1 MRLKKLDQ
9 LRNWG
14 DDMQAYKNLFT
25 EATRLASQGVEYARE
40 FVNFMSPKL
49 KRKKGRQRV
58 GDLKKRDIRS
68 KKQRQRINDAIT
80 AYKQGKANAQKE
92 QKQAESLVSSGYADS
107 VDSAKDLISLFA
119 VMTTDRM
126 QQKFGFS
133 SEQIADLNEYSEELG
148 INEVK
153 KVAEWVMS
161 DKRDSTP
168 SYLQEY
174 LEEDDEYKLADLVL
188 NILESE
194 NISFDDLQMAFSEEP
209 TEKWRNALESGDF
222 DISEYLEDYWG

>member
-1 MRLKKLDQ
+1 
-9 LRNWG
+9 
-14 DDMQAYKNLFT
+14 MQRYKNLFT

-68 KKQRQRINDAIT
+68 NKQRQRINDAIT

-92 QKQAESLVSSGYADS
+92 QKQAESLVTSGYADS
-107 VDSAKDLISLFA
+107 IDSAKDLLSLFA

-126 QQKFGFS
+126 KQKFGFS
-133 SEQIADLNEYSEELG
+133 CEQIADLNEYSEELG
-148 INEVK
+148 IDEVK
-153 KVAEWVMS
+153 KVAEWVMT
-161 DKRDSTP
+161 DKEDSTP

-188 NILESE
+188 NILENE

-209 TEKWRNALESGDF
+209 TAKWRKALESGDF
-222 DISEYLEDYWG
+222 DISEYLEEYWR

>member
-1 MRLKKLDQ
+1 
-9 LRNWG
+9 
-14 DDMQAYKNLFT
+14 MQAYKNLFT
-25 EATRLASQGVEYARE
+25 EAVRLASQGVGYARE

-68 KKQRQRINDAIT
+68 NKQRQRINNAIEK
-80 AYKQGKANAQKE
+80 YKSEKANAQKE

-107 VDSAKDLISLFA
+107 VDSAKDIISLFA
-119 VMTTDRM
+119 VMTADRM
-126 QQKFGFS
+126 REKFGFS
-133 SEQIADLNEYSEELG
+133 SDQIIDLNEYSEELG
-148 INEVK
+148 IDEVK

-161 DKRDSTP
+161 DKEDNTP
-168 SYLQEY
+168 SYLKEY

-188 NILESE
+188 NILENE

-209 TEKWRNALESGDF
+209 TTKWRNQLESGDF
-222 DISEYLEDYWG
+222 DISDYLDEYWG

>member
-1 MRLKKLDQ
+1 MRLTRIQPYKKLV
-9 LRNWG
+9 
-14 DDMQAYKNLFT
+14 K
-25 EATRLASQGVEYARE
+25 EALKSSSDYAKEFINAITPHIKQRGV
-40 FVNFMSPKL
+40 
-49 KRKKGRQRV
+49 KKDRI

-68 KKQRQRINDAIT
+68 NRQRQKINDAIN
-80 AYKQGKANAQKE
+80 AYISGKKQEEIDRKKAN
-92 QKQAESLVSSGYADS
+92 SLVSSGYADT
-107 VDSAKDLISLFA
+107 VESAKDLISLFA
-119 VMTTDRM
+119 VMSTDRM
-126 QQKFGFS
+126 KQKFGFS
-133 SEQIADLNEYSEELG
+133 SEQIVDLNEYSEELG
-148 INEVK
+148 IDEVK
-153 KVAEWVMS
+153 KVAEWGMS

-209 TEKWRNALESGDF
+209 TEKWRNTLESGDF

>member
-1 MRLKKLDQ
+1 
-9 LRNWG
+9 
-14 DDMQAYKNLFT
+14 MQAYKNLFT
-25 EATRLASQGVEYARE
+25 EAVRLASQGVEYARE

-68 KKQRQRINDAIT
+68 NKQRQRINNAIEK
-80 AYKQGKANAQKE
+80 YKSEKATAQKA

-126 QQKFGFS
+126 NQKFGFS
-133 SEQIADLNEYSEELG
+133 SDQIVDLNEYSEELG
-148 INEVK
+148 LDEVK

-161 DKRDSTP
+161 DKEDSTP
-168 SYLQEY
+168 SYLKEY

-188 NILESE
+188 NILENE

-209 TEKWRNALESGDF
+209 TTKWRNQLESGDF
-222 DISEYLEDYWG
+222 DIFDYLDEYWG

>member
-1 MRLKKLDQ
+1 
-9 LRNWG
+9 
-14 DDMQAYKNLFT
+14 MQAYKNLFT
-25 EATRLASQGVEYARE
+25 EATRLAAQGVEYARE

-58 GDLKKRDIRS
+58 GDLKKRETRS
-68 KKQRQRINDAIT
+68 NKQRQRINDAIN
-80 AYKQGKANAQKE
+80 AYKQEKANAQKE

-107 VDSAKDLISLFA
+107 VDSARDLISLFA

-126 QQKFGFS
+126 KHKFGFS
-133 SEQIADLNEYSEELG
+133 SEQIIDLNEYSEELG
-148 INEVK
+148 LDEVK

-161 DKRDSTP
+161 DKEDSTP

-188 NILESE
+188 NILENE

-209 TEKWRNALESGDF
+209 IAKWRDALENGNF
-222 DISEYLEDYWG
+222 DISEYLEEYWG

>member
-1 MRLKKLDQ
+1 
-9 LRNWG
+9 
-14 DDMQAYKNLFT
+14 MQAYKNLFT

-40 FVNFMSPKL
+40 FVNFMSPHL

-58 GDLKKRDIRS
+58 GDFKKRDIRS
-68 KKQRQRINDAIT
+68 NKQRQRINDAIN

-92 QKQAESLVSSGYADS
+92 RKQAESLVSSGYADS
-107 VDSAKDLISLFA
+107 VDSAKDLLSLFA

-126 QQKFGFS
+126 KQKFGFS
-133 SEQIADLNEYSEELG
+133 CEQIADLNEYSEELG
-148 INEVK
+148 IDEVK

-161 DKRDSTP
+161 DKEDNTP
-168 SYLQEY
+168 SYLKEY

-209 TEKWRNALESGDF
+209 TTKWRNQLEKGDF
-222 DISEYLEDYWG
+222 DISDYLDEYWR

>member
-1 MRLKKLDQ
+1 M
-9 LRNWG
+9 LR
-14 DDMQAYKNLFT
+14 YKNLFT
-25 EATRLASQGVEYARE
+25 EATRLASQGVGYAKQ
-40 FVNFMSPKL
+40 FVDFISPKL

-58 GDLKKRDIRS
+58 GDLKKRDTRS
-68 KKQRQRINDAIT
+68 KKQRQRINEAIE
-80 AYKQGKANAQKE
+80 AYKKGKASANKE

-126 QQKFGFS
+126 KQKFGFS
-133 SEQIADLNEYSEELG
+133 CEQIADLNEYSEELG
-148 INEVK
+148 IDEVK

-161 DKRDSTP
+161 DKEDSTP

-188 NILESE
+188 NILENE

-209 TEKWRNALESGDF
+209 TAKWRDALESGDF
-222 DISEYLEDYWG
+222 DISDYLDEYWR

>member
-1 MRLKKLDQ
+1 M
-9 LRNWG
+9 LR
-14 DDMQAYKNLFT
+14 YKNLFT
-25 EATRLASQGVEYARE
+25 EATRLASQGVEYAKQ
-40 FVNFMSPKL
+40 FVDFISPKL

-58 GDLKKRDIRS
+58 GDLKKRDTRS
-68 KKQRQRINDAIT
+68 KKQRQRINEAIE
-80 AYKQGKANAQKE
+80 AYKKGKASANKE

-126 QQKFGFS
+126 KQKFGFS
-133 SEQIADLNEYSEELG
+133 CEQIADLNEYSEELG
-148 INEVK
+148 IDEVK

-161 DKRDSTP
+161 DKEDSTP

-174 LEEDDEYKLADLVL
+174 LEEDDECKLADLVL
-188 NILESE
+188 NILENE

-209 TEKWRNALESGDF
+209 TAKWRDALESGDF
-222 DISEYLEDYWG
+222 DISDYLDEYWR

>member
-1 MRLKKLDQ
+1 
-9 LRNWG
+9 
-14 DDMQAYKNLFT
+14 MQAYKNLFT

-49 KRKKGRQRV
+49 KRKKGCQRV
-58 GDLKKRDIRS
+58 GDLKKRETRS
-68 KKQRQRINDAIT
+68 NKQRRRINDAIT
-80 AYKQGKANAQKE
+80 AYKQGKANAQKA

-133 SEQIADLNEYSEELG
+133 SDQIADLNEYSEELG
-148 INEVK
+148 LDEVK

-161 DKRDSTP
+161 DKENSTP
-168 SYLQEY
+168 SYLKEY

-188 NILESE
+188 NILENE
-194 NISFDDLQMAFSEEP
+194 NISFDDLQMAFSDEP
-209 TEKWRNALESGDF
+209 TKKWRNALESGDF
-222 DISEYLEDYWG
+222 DISEYLDDYWG

>member
-1 MRLKKLDQ
+1 
-9 LRNWG
+9 
-14 DDMQAYKNLFT
+14 MQAYKNLFT
-25 EATRLASQGVEYARE
+25 EAVRLASQGVEYARE

-68 KKQRQRINDAIT
+68 NKQRQRINNAIEK
-80 AYKQGKANAQKE
+80 YKSEKATAQKA

-126 QQKFGFS
+126 NQKFGFS
-133 SEQIADLNEYSEELG
+133 SDQIVDLNEYSEELG
-148 INEVK
+148 LDEVK
-153 KVAEWVMS
+153 KVAEWVLS
-161 DKRDSTP
+161 DKEDSTP
-168 SYLQEY
+168 SYLKEY

-188 NILESE
+188 NILENE

-209 TEKWRNALESGDF
+209 TKKWSNALESGDF
-222 DISEYLEDYWG
+222 DISDYLDEYWG

>member
-1 MRLKKLDQ
+1 
-9 LRNWG
+9 
-14 DDMQAYKNLFT
+14 MQAYKNLFT
-25 EATRLASQGVEYARE
+25 EATRLASQGVEYAKQ
-40 FVNFMSPKL
+40 FVYFMSPKL

-68 KKQRQRINDAIT
+68 NKQRQRINDAIN

-92 QKQAESLVSSGYADS
+92 QKQAESLVSSGYTDS

-126 QQKFGFS
+126 KQKFGFS
-133 SEQIADLNEYSEELG
+133 SEQIVDLNEYSEELG
-148 INEVK
+148 IDEVK

-161 DKRDSTP
+161 DKEDSTP

-194 NISFDDLQMAFSEEP
+194 NISFDDLQMAFSDEP

-222 DISEYLEDYWG
+222 DISDHLAEYWG

>member
-1 MRLKKLDQ
+1 
-9 LRNWG
+9 
-14 DDMQAYKNLFT
+14 MQAYKNLFT
-25 EATRLASQGVEYARE
+25 EATRLASQGVEYAKQ

-68 KKQRQRINDAIT
+68 NKQRQRINDAIT
-80 AYKQGKANAQKE
+80 AYKHGKAAAQKE

-126 QQKFGFS
+126 KQKFGFS
-133 SEQIADLNEYSEELG
+133 CEQIADLNEYSEDLG
-148 INEVK
+148 VDEVK

-161 DKRDSTP
+161 DKEDSTP

-188 NILESE
+188 NILENE

-209 TEKWRNALESGDF
+209 TAKWRDALESGNF
-222 DISEYLEDYWG
+222 DISEYLEEYWG

>member
-1 MRLKKLDQ
+1 
-9 LRNWG
+9 
-14 DDMQAYKNLFT
+14 MQAYKNLFT
-25 EATRLASQGVEYARE
+25 EAVRLASQGVGYARE

-68 KKQRQRINDAIT
+68 NKQRQRINNAIEK
-80 AYKQGKANAQKE
+80 YKSEKASAQKE
-92 QKQAESLVSSGYADS
+92 QKQIESLVSSGYADS
-107 VDSAKDLISLFA
+107 VDSAKGLISLFA

-133 SEQIADLNEYSEELG
+133 SDQIADLNEYSEELG
-148 INEVK
+148 LDEVK

-161 DKRDSTP
+161 DKEDNTP
-168 SYLQEY
+168 SYLKEY

-188 NILESE
+188 NILENE

-209 TEKWRNALESGDF
+209 TTKWRNQLESGDF
-222 DISEYLEDYWG
+222 DISDYLDEYWG

>member
-1 MRLKKLDQ
+1 MRLTRIKPYKKLVKEALKSSSDYAKEFINAITPHIKQ
-9 LRNWG
+9 RG
-14 DDMQAYKNLFT
+14 VKN
-25 EATRLASQGVEYARE
+25 G
-40 FVNFMSPKL
+40 
-49 KRKKGRQRV
+49 RV

-68 KKQRQRINDAIT
+68 NRQRQRINDAINSYIT
-80 AYKQGKANAQKE
+80 GKKQEEIDRKKAN
-92 QKQAESLVSSGYADS
+92 SLVNSGYADD
-107 VDSAKDLISLFA
+107 VESAKDLISMFA

-126 QQKFGFS
+126 KQKFGFS
-133 SEQIADLNEYSEELG
+133 SEQIVDLNEYSSELG
-148 INEVK
+148 IDEVK

-209 TEKWRNALESGDF
+209 TEKWRDALESGDF
-222 DISEYLEDYWG
+222 DISEYLDEYWR

>member
-1 MRLKKLDQ
+1 
-9 LRNWG
+9 
-14 DDMQAYKNLFT
+14 MQAYKNLFT
-25 EATRLASQGVEYARE
+25 EATRLASQGVEYAKQ
-40 FVNFMSPKL
+40 FVDFMSPKL

-68 KKQRQRINDAIT
+68 NKQRQRINDAIT
-80 AYKQGKANAQKE
+80 VFEQAKANAQKE
-92 QKQAESLVSSGYADS
+92 RKQAESLVSSGYADS
-107 VDSAKDLISLFA
+107 VDSAKNLISLFA
-119 VMTTDRM
+119 VMTADRM
-126 QQKFGFS
+126 KQKFGFS
-133 SEQIADLNEYSEELG
+133 CEQIVDLNEYSEELG
-148 INEVK
+148 LDEVK

-161 DKRDSTP
+161 DKEDSTP

-209 TEKWRNALESGDF
+209 TEKWRKALESGDF
-222 DISEYLEDYWG
+222 DISEYLEDYWR

>member
-1 MRLKKLDQ
+1 MIR
-9 LRNWG
+9 
-14 DDMQAYKNLFT
+14 YKNLYT
-25 EATRLASQGVEYARE
+25 EAVRLASQGVEYAKQ
-40 FVNFMSPKL
+40 FVDFITPKL

-58 GDLKKRDIRS
+58 GDLKKREIRS

-126 QQKFGFS
+126 KQKFGFS
-133 SEQIADLNEYSEELG
+133 CEQIADLNEYSEELG
-148 INEVK
+148 LDEVK

-161 DKRDSTP
+161 DKEDSTP
-168 SYLQEY
+168 TYLKEY

-188 NILESE
+188 NILENE

-209 TEKWRNALESGDF
+209 TTKWRDALESGDF
-222 DISEYLEDYWG
+222 DISEYLDDYWR

>member
-1 MRLKKLDQ
+1 
-9 LRNWG
+9 
-14 DDMQAYKNLFT
+14 MQAYKNLFT
-25 EATRLASQGVEYARE
+25 EATRLASQGVEYAKQ
-40 FVNFMSPKL
+40 FVDFMSPKL

-68 KKQRQRINDAIT
+68 NKQRQRINDAIT

-92 QKQAESLVSSGYADS
+92 RKQAESLVSSGYADS

-126 QQKFGFS
+126 KQKFGFS
-133 SEQIADLNEYSEELG
+133 CEQIVDLNEYSEELG
-148 INEVK
+148 IDEIK

-161 DKRDSTP
+161 DKEDSTP
-168 SYLQEY
+168 SYLKEY
-174 LEEDDEYKLADLVL
+174 LEEDDEYKLTDLVL
-188 NILESE
+188 NILENE

-209 TEKWRNALESGDF
+209 TTKWRDALKSGDF
-222 DISEYLEDYWG
+222 DISDYLDEYWR

>member
-1 MRLKKLDQ
+1 
-9 LRNWG
+9 
-14 DDMQAYKNLFT
+14 MQAYKNLFT
-25 EATRLASQGVEYARE
+25 EATRLASQGVEYAKQ
-40 FVNFMSPKL
+40 FVDFMSPKL

-68 KKQRQRINDAIT
+68 NKQRQRINDAIT
-80 AYKQGKANAQKE
+80 AYKQEKANAQKE
-92 QKQAESLVSSGYADS
+92 QKQAESLVSSGYAES
-107 VDSAKDLISLFA
+107 VDSARDLISLFA

-126 QQKFGFS
+126 KQNFGFS
-133 SEQIADLNEYSEELG
+133 SEQIIDLNEYSEELG
-148 INEVK
+148 LDEVK

-161 DKRDSTP
+161 DKEDNTP

-188 NILESE
+188 NILENE

-209 TEKWRNALESGDF
+209 TAKWRDALESGNF
-222 DISEYLEDYWG
+222 DISEYLEEYWG

>member
-1 MRLKKLDQ
+1 MPRYK
-9 LRNWG
+9 
-14 DDMQAYKNLFT
+14 MQRYKNLFT
-25 EATRLASQGVEYARE
+25 EATRLASQGVEYAKQ
-40 FVNFMSPKL
+40 FVEFMSPKL

-68 KKQRQRINDAIT
+68 NKQRQRINDAIT

-92 QKQAESLVSSGYADS
+92 RKQAESLVSSGYADS
-107 VDSAKDLISLFA
+107 VDSAKDLLSLFA

-126 QQKFGFS
+126 KQKFGFS
-133 SEQIADLNEYSEELG
+133 SEQIVDLNEYTEQLG
-148 INEVK
+148 LDEVK

-161 DKRDSTP
+161 DKEDSTP

-188 NILESE
+188 NILENE
-194 NISFDDLQMAFSEEP
+194 NISFDDLLMAFSEEP
-209 TEKWRNALESGDF
+209 TTKWRNKLESGDF
-222 DISEYLEDYWG
+222 NISDYLDEYWR

>member
-1 MRLKKLDQ
+1 
-9 LRNWG
+9 
-14 DDMQAYKNLFT
+14 MQRYKNLFT
-25 EATRLASQGVEYARE
+25 EATRLASQGVEYAKQ
-40 FVNFMSPKL
+40 FVDFMSPKL

-68 KKQRQRINDAIT
+68 NKQRQRINDAIT
-80 AYKQGKANAQKE
+80 AYKQEKANAQKE
-92 QKQAESLVSSGYADS
+92 RKQAESLVSSGYADS
-107 VDSAKDLISLFA
+107 VDSAKDLLSLFA

-126 QQKFGFS
+126 KQKFGFS
-133 SEQIADLNEYSEELG
+133 SDQIVDLNEYSEELG
-148 INEVK
+148 LDEVK

-161 DKRDSTP
+161 DKEDSTP

-188 NILESE
+188 NILENE

-209 TEKWRNALESGDF
+209 TEKWRKALESGDF
-222 DISEYLEDYWG
+222 DISEYLEDYWR

>member
-1 MRLKKLDQ
+1 
-9 LRNWG
+9 
-14 DDMQAYKNLFT
+14 MQAYKNLFT
-25 EATRLASQGVEYARE
+25 EATRLASQGVEYAKQ
-40 FVNFMSPKL
+40 FIDFMSPKL

-68 KKQRQRINDAIT
+68 NKQRQRINDAIT
-80 AYKQGKANAQKE
+80 VYKQGKVNAQKE
-92 QKQAESLVSSGYADS
+92 RKQAESLVTSGYADS

-126 QQKFGFS
+126 KQKFGFS
-133 SEQIADLNEYSEELG
+133 CEQIADLNEYSEELG
-148 INEVK
+148 IDEVK

-161 DKRDSTP
+161 DKEDSTP

-209 TEKWRNALESGDF
+209 TTKWRNQLENGDF
-222 DISEYLEDYWG
+222 NISDYLDEYWR

>member
-1 MRLKKLDQ
+1 MKITRIQPYKKLVKEALKSSSDYAKEFINAITPHIKQ
-9 LRNWG
+9 RG
-14 DDMQAYKNLFT
+14 VKN
-25 EATRLASQGVEYARE
+25 
-40 FVNFMSPKL
+40 
-49 KRKKGRQRV
+49 GRI

-68 KKQRQRINDAIT
+68 NRQRQKINDAINS
-80 AYKQGKANAQKE
+80 YISGKKQEEIDRKKAT
-92 QKQAESLVSSGYADS
+92 SLVNSGYADD
-107 VDSAKDLISLFA
+107 VESAKDLISLFA

-126 QQKFGFS
+126 KQKFGFS
-133 SEQIADLNEYSEELG
+133 CEQIADLNEYSEELG
-148 INEVK
+148 IDEVK

-209 TEKWRNALESGDF
+209 TEKWRTALESGEF
-222 DISEYLEDYWG
+222 DISEYLEEYWRY